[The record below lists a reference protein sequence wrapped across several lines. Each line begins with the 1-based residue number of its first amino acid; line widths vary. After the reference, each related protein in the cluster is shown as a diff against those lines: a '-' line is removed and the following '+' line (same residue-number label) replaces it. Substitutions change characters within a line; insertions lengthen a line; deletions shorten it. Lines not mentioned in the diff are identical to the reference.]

1 MRAVNRI
8 TTGAVMFLAAHSV
21 LGAQTFDRT
30 RPPVLGPPPKVSLPP
45 IVTRELS
52 NGLKLMIVEH
62 HELPIADFIL
72 LVGSGGTADPA
83 GKMGVANLTA
93 AMLREGTTTR
103 QSLEI
108 ADQMAFLGVR
118 LNSGSNWES
127 STLSLH
133 TPTAQLDSALALF
146 ADIALRPSFPANEFD
161 RIKQTRLTEL
171 LQIKDQGPA
180 IANIA
185 YPAIVYGSSHPYGA
199 RLLGTEETVKG
210 LTVADLQSYYG
221 ANFRPNNSTLIV
233 VGDVTPAQIEQKVN
247 QFFGSWQRGNV
258 TPVTYSDPP
267 KAGPTTIYLIDKPGA
282 AQSSFRIA
290 TVGVPRSTRDYFALT
305 VMNTILGGS
314 FTSRLNNNLRETKGY
329 TYGARSQ
336 FDMRRSAGPFIASA
350 EIVAAKTDSA
360 LIEFMKELNAI
371 RQSVPADELS
381 KAKRYLQLALPADFE
396 TTQQIAG
403 ALVPVAMYGLPL
415 DYYNNY
421 VQNIEAITSADVERV
436 ARQYVNPGSLA
447 VVIVGDRKSIEPTL
461 KAINIGPI
469 SIRDIT
475 GRIVQ

>member
-1 MRAVNRI
+1 MRALNRF
-8 TTGAVMFLAAHSV
+8 TAGAVMLLAAHSV

-30 RPPVLGPPPKVSLPP
+30 RPPVLGAPPKVSLPP
-45 IVTRELS
+45 IVTRELA

-171 LQIKDQGPA
+171 LQLKDQGPA

-221 ANFRPNNSTLIV
+221 SNFRPNNSTLIV

-247 QFFGSWQRGNV
+247 QFFGGWQRGNV
-258 TPVTYSDPP
+258 TPVTYTDPP

-371 RQSVPADELS
+371 RQSVPAEELS

-461 KAINIGPI
+461 RAVNLGPI
-469 SIRDIT
+469 SIRDMT
-475 GRIVQ
+475 GRVVQ